1 MKYDVFISY
10 SRKDSAIVERFADEL
25 GKAGFSVWMDVNG
38 IETGDEFKRNIVTA
52 IKESEVFLF
61 FSSEA
66 SNASVWTV
74 KEVNVAVM
82 LQKSIIPIKLDSA
95 MYDDSI
101 LFDLAGL
108 DFIVC
113 NDTSNIIHAFEKL
126 SRSLGK
132 KVMPNVKSDF
142 KAKTLYSNGVSA
154 VSEDPVFE
162 VVLKSIGQ
170 NKLSVIVAV
179 KKYMGIGLKEA
190 KDLVDSAPCVLASGV
205 PMLKAESLR
214 RVINDT
220 GAEVVVTPAP
230 STSTVKRNSA
240 FEVVLWKVGPQKLY
254 LVKVIKETLGLGLKE
269 AKNLVDSAPC
279 VLASGVP
286 MLKAETLR
294 RVINDTGAE
303 VVVTPAPSTST
314 VKRNSAF
321 EVVLW
326 KVGPQKLY
334 LVKVIKE
341 TLGLGLKEAKN
352 LVDSA
357 PCVLASGM
365 SKSGVESLKAIIED
379 TGAKV
384 LVR

>member
-113 NDTSNIIHAFEKL
+113 NGTSNIIHAFEKL

-142 KAKTLYSNGVSA
+142 KAKTLYSNGVSE
-154 VSEDPVFE
+154 VREDPVFE
-162 VVLKSIGQ
+162 VVLKSTGQ

-179 KKYMGIGLKEA
+179 KMSMGIGLKEA

-214 RVINDT
+214 MVINDA

-254 LVKVIKETLGLGLKE
+254 LIKVIKETLGLGLKE

-279 VLASGVP
+279 VLA
-286 MLKAETLR
+286 R
-294 RVINDTGAE
+294 
-303 VVVTPAPSTST
+303 
-314 VKRNSAF
+314 
-321 EVVLW
+321 
-326 KVGPQKLY
+326 
-334 LVKVIKE
+334 
-341 TLGLGLKEAKN
+341 
-352 LVDSA
+352 
-357 PCVLASGM
+357 GM

-379 TGAKV
+379 VGAKV

>member
-10 SRKDSAIVERFADEL
+10 SRKDSAIVERFADDL

-113 NDTSNIIHAFEKL
+113 NGTSNIIHAFEKL

-142 KAKTLYSNGVSA
+142 KAKTLYSNGVSE
-154 VSEDPVFE
+154 VREDPVFE
-162 VVLKSIGQ
+162 VVLKSTGQ
-170 NKLSVIVAV
+170 NTIR
-179 KKYMGIGLKEA
+179 
-190 KDLVDSAPCVLASGV
+190 C
-205 PMLKAESLR
+205 
-214 RVINDT
+214 
-220 GAEVVVTPAP
+220 
-230 STSTVKRNSA
+230 
-240 FEVVLWKVGPQKLY
+240 
-254 LVKVIKETLGLGLKE
+254 
-269 AKNLVDSAPC
+269 
-279 VLASGVP
+279 
-286 MLKAETLR
+286 
-294 RVINDTGAE
+294 
-303 VVVTPAPSTST
+303 
-314 VKRNSAF
+314 
-321 EVVLW
+321 
-326 KVGPQKLY
+326 
-334 LVKVIKE
+334 
-341 TLGLGLKEAKN
+341 
-352 LVDSA
+352 
-357 PCVLASGM
+357 
-365 SKSGVESLKAIIED
+365 
-379 TGAKV
+379 
-384 LVR
+384 